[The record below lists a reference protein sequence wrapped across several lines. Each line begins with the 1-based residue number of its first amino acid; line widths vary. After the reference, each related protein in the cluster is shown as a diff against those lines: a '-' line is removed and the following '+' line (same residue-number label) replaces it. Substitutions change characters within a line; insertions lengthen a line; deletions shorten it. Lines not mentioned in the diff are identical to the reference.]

1 MAIAGKGSVGAA
13 AREALVM
20 LPSGLIPWGYD
31 DDSEI
36 WDLYRVTGTPT
47 AVYLSAEGE
56 VLAVA
61 PGALPS
67 DLQGLFA
74 ELVAYE
80 G

>member
-1 MAIAGKGSVGAA
+1 MAIAGKGTVGAA
-13 AREALVM
+13 ASKAEEF
-20 LPSGLIPWGYD
+20 LPTPLIPWGYD

-47 AVYLSAEGE
+47 AVYLSAAGE

-67 DLQGLFA
+67 DLEGLFA
-74 ELVAYE
+74 QLVE
-80 G
+80 QGS

>member
-1 MAIAGKGSVGAA
+1 MGAA
-13 AREALVM
+13 ASKAEEF
-20 LPSGLIPWGYD
+20 LPTPLIPWGYD

-47 AVYLSAEGE
+47 AVYLSAAGE

-67 DLQGLFA
+67 DLGALFEQLIAQGS
-74 ELVAYE
+74 
-80 G
+80 